1 MSSSSTNN
9 WYWWITISP
18 SSNPALEFST
28 AVGPVHPCLCM
39 VASLPV
45 CFLIISPIVV
55 SSTLGAS
62 LFCILRQ
69 TSETLKYFLYFS
81 LSSILFYD
89 TASKNTEFQLYRANI
104 FVMEKRKKKKGVN
117 FIVKI
122 EEKKKQKK
130 KKAISLQHRAQKLQ
144 MLSIEPIS
152 ERKQGHSLTGFAIM
166 A

>member
-104 FVMEKRKKKKGVN
+104 FVMEKRKKKKRVN

-144 MLSIEPIS
+144 LLSIEPLS